1 MSADILLRRIVRK
14 KAQLR
19 DALGWVQDLKDLGE
33 TDHQQI
39 FNATNYVMLMQQD
52 LTALK
57 AIGLQQGREIH

>member
-14 KAQLR
+14 KAQLK

-39 FNATNYVMLMQQD
+39 FNATNYVSLLYQD
-52 LTALK
+52 LAALK